1 MFDFQS
7 YVQKRRVDGDY
18 KPVKIQNYAY
28 IQDIDLQRQLGGFD
42 LTHHAVKMGLQAW
55 RFLEGRKLQSHTK
68 DVSHG
73 NERVSKIWLEVCY
86 DFNHSALP
94 LKLMPQQRFLFEP
107 YGGDEGTFFGLS
119 GSACS
124 LPTTT
129 LKFLFGRGMG
139 ALDNGH
145 VPYLTL
151 LRALNGAT
159 RGFLEFASQIPEA
172 LLHWQRSANITED
185 RAGILA
191 ARDISAAI
199 FAIMKSELPDW
210 EDAEIMKEI
219 RRYHEKLDV
228 DWGNAEVKKRVQAVE
243 LFMTSDLY
251 RSGGRP
257 IGEIDESVR
266 KLYAIF

>member
-7 YVQKRRVDGDY
+7 YVQKRRVDGGH
-18 KPVKIQNYAY
+18 KTAKIQNYAY
-28 IQDIDLQRQLGGFD
+28 IQDIDLQRQLSGLD
-42 LTHHAVKMGLQAW
+42 IAHHAVKLGLQAW
-55 RFLEGRKLQSHTK
+55 RMLQGRKLQSHAR
-68 DVSHG
+68 DIARS
-73 NERVSKIWLEVCY
+73 NERISRIWLEVCY
-86 DFNHSALP
+86 EFNHGSLP
-94 LKLMPQQRFLFEP
+94 LKLISTQHAMFEP
-107 YGGDEGTFFGLS
+107 YGGDEGTFFGIS
-119 GSACS
+119 GTACS

-129 LKFLFGRGMG
+129 LKFLFGRGIG

-159 RGFLEFASQIPEA
+159 RGLFEFASQIPEA
-172 LLHWQRSANITED
+172 LLHWQRSADITED

-210 EDAEIMKEI
+210 EDSEIMQEI

-228 DWGNAEVKKRVQAVE
+228 DWGNADVKKRVQAVE
-243 LFMTSDLY
+243 MFMTSDLY

-257 IGEIDESVR
+257 IGEIDEDVR
-266 KLYAIF
+266 KLYSIF